1 MKEKRYVMGNTAIAR
16 GALEAGVRV
25 VAGYPG
31 TPATEIVDECL
42 GVPGVHVE
50 WANNE
55 KVAFELCTGASLCH
69 VRAMPVMKHN
79 GTNYVTDFLM
89 HVNFTGIRGGLVLIS
104 ADDPGGLSS
113 QNEEDT
119 RILVHQYAHLPV
131 FDPCSPAE
139 AKAMIKEAFDLSE
152 KTELVLC
159 LRPVTRVC
167 HARGIIEFD
176 DLPKD
181 LPEARYEPDRDRF
194 IMSGVE
200 MPEFGGLKRPQIRH
214 RWLNEKQPMLQKIME
229 DSPYNWIEKG
239 EGKVG
244 LVGCGMAYT
253 WIKEAGQFMDTGLP
267 LLKLGT
273 LPLPRKKI
281 LDFIKGLDKL
291 IVFEETEPFVENL
304 IKMIFQEEK
313 IGIEVLGR
321 SGFVPADGEL
331 NAQMV
336 LDAVEKGAPS
346 VKVSRPEAPSLSV
359 HIPIR
364 TRTQCVGCN
373 YRGILNALKQ
383 TVRKHKGIV
392 AGDIG
397 CHDAGSFRPL
407 ELQSTIYC
415 MGSSVP
421 MASGMALSGV
431 NRPVFS
437 FIGDSTFYHNGIL
450 GLINAANNKRNVN
463 IILGENTVT
472 AMTGFQPHPGTGVTL
487 AGEKT
492 DPVNVPKLA
501 ESLGVSYRVV
511 NPYDIK
517 ECRQALEAAVKEEGP
532 SLIVSSM
539 PCYLLS
545 TRQGKKVFEPRE
557 VKVDPER
564 CNGCKICINDFGCPA
579 ISFEKAKKKVSIDPM
594 ICVGCGL
601 CVDVC
606 QRGAIA

>member
-1 MKEKRYVMGNTAIAR
+1 MGENRYVMGDAAIAR

-42 GVPGVHVE
+42 GIPGVHVE

-55 KVAFELCTGASLCH
+55 KVAFEICTGASLCH
-69 VRAMPVMKHN
+69 VRSMPVMKHN
-79 GTNYVTDFLM
+79 GTNFVTDFLM
-89 HVNFTGIRGGLVLIS
+89 HVNFTGIRSGLVLIS

-119 RILVHQYAHLPV
+119 RILVHQYAHLPI
-131 FDPCSPAE
+131 FDPCSPQE

-152 KTELVLC
+152 KTELVFC

-167 HARGIIEFD
+167 HARGIIEFE
-176 DLPKD
+176 DLPQD
-181 LPEARYEPDRDRF
+181 LPAAHYEPDRERF
-194 IMSGVE
+194 IMSAVE
-200 MPEFGGLKRPQIRH
+200 MPKFGGVKRPQIRH
-214 RWLNEKQPMLQKIME
+214 RWLNEKQSLLQEIME
-229 DSPYNWIEKG
+229 GSAYNWAEKG

-244 LVGCGMAYT
+244 WVGCGMGYT
-253 WIKEAGQFMDTGLP
+253 LIKEAEQYLNHKLP

-273 LPLPRKKI
+273 LPLPRRKI
-281 LDFIKGLDKL
+281 KEFVKGLEKVV
-291 IVFEETEPFVENL
+291 IFEETEPFVEGL
-304 IKMIFQEEK
+304 FKKIFQEEK
-313 IGIEVLGR
+313 IAVEVLGR
-321 SGFVPADGEL
+321 SGFVPSDGEL
-331 NAQMV
+331 TLQMILETV
-336 LDAVEKGAPS
+336 SKAAPK
-346 VKVSRPEAPSLSV
+346 VKVAQPEVPTIDV

-383 TVRKHKGIV
+383 TVRKYKGIV

-397 CHDAGSFRPL
+397 CHDAGSFRPM

-415 MGSSVP
+415 MGSSIP
-421 MASGMALSGV
+421 MASGMVLSGV
-431 NRPVFS
+431 NRPVFA
-437 FIGDSTFYHNGIL
+437 FIGDSTFYHNGLL
-450 GLINAANNKRNVN
+450 GLMNAANNKINVN
-463 IILGENTVT
+463 VILGENTVT

-492 DPVNVPKLA
+492 TPVNVPKLA
-501 ESLGVSYRVV
+501 ESMGISYRVV

-517 ECRQALEAAVKEEGP
+517 ECRRALEAAVKEEGP

-545 TRQGKKVFEPRE
+545 TRRGQKVFEPRE
-557 VKVDPER
+557 VRLDPER
-564 CNGCKICINDFGCPA
+564 CNGCMICINDFGCPA
-579 ISFEKAKKKVSIDPM
+579 ISFDKQKKKVAIDPM
-594 ICVGCGL
+594 ICVGCAL
-601 CVDVC
+601 CIDVC
-606 QRGAIA
+606 KRGAIS

>member
-1 MKEKRYVMGNTAIAR
+1 MGDAAIAR

-42 GVPGVHVE
+42 GHPGVHVE

-55 KVAFELCTGASLCH
+55 KVAFELCAGASLCR
-69 VRAMPVMKHN
+69 VRSMPVMKHN
-79 GTNYVTDFLM
+79 GTNFVTDFLM
-89 HVNFTGIRGGLVLIS
+89 HVNFTGIRGGMVLIS

-119 RILVHQYAHLPV
+119 RILVHQYAHLPL
-131 FDPCSPAE
+131 FDPCSPQE
-139 AKAMIKEAFDLSE
+139 AKDMVKEAFELSE
-152 KTELVLC
+152 KTELVFC

-167 HARGIIEFD
+167 HARGIIEFR
-176 DLPKD
+176 DLPGN
-181 LPEARYEPDRDRF
+181 LPAPRYEPDRQRF
-194 IMSGVE
+194 IMSAVE
-200 MPEFGGLKRPQIRH
+200 MPEFGGVKRPQIRH
-214 RWLNEKQPMLQKIME
+214 RWLNEKQALLQEIME
-229 DSPYNWIEKG
+229 GSVYNWTEAG
-239 EGKVG
+239 EGKIG
-244 LVGCGMAYT
+244 LVGCGMGYT
-253 WIKEAGQFMDTGLP
+253 LIKEAEQYLGQKFP

-273 LPLPRKKI
+273 LPLPRKKV
-281 LDFIKGLDKL
+281 LDFARGLNRL
-291 IVFEETEPFVENL
+291 VIFEETEPFVEGL
-304 IKMIFQEEK
+304 FKKIFQEEK
-313 IGIEVLGR
+313 IKVEVLGR

-331 NAQMV
+331 NLQMI
-336 LDAVEKGAPS
+336 LDSIRRAAPK
-346 VKVSRPEAPSLSV
+346 VKIDQPEVPALDI

-383 TVRKHKGIV
+383 VVRKHKGIV

-397 CHDAGSFRPL
+397 CHDAGSFSPL

-421 MASGMALSGV
+421 MASGMVLSGV
-431 NRPVFS
+431 NRPVFA

-450 GLINAANNKRNVN
+450 GLMNAATNKINVN
-463 IILGENTVT
+463 VILGENTVT
-472 AMTGFQPHPGTGVTL
+472 AMTGFQPHPGTGMTL

-492 DPVNVPKLA
+492 APVNVPRLA

-511 NPYDIK
+511 NPYDIR
-517 ECRQALEAAVKEEGP
+517 ECRNALNEAVQENGP
-532 SLIVSSM
+532 SLIVSAM

-545 TRQGKKVFEPRE
+545 TRRGQKVFEPRQ
-557 VKVDPER
+557 VKVDQER
-564 CNGCKICINDFGCPA
+564 CNGCMLCINDFGCPA
-579 ISFEKAKKKVSIDPM
+579 ISFDKKRKKVSIDPM
-594 ICVGCGL
+594 ICVGCAL

-606 QRGAIA
+606 NRGAIA

>member
-1 MKEKRYVMGNTAIAR
+1 MGEKKFVMGNTAIAR

-31 TPATEIVDECL
+31 TPATEIVEECV
-42 GVPGVHVE
+42 GIPGVHVE

-89 HVNFTGIRGGLVLIS
+89 HINFTGIRGGLVLIS

-131 FDPCSPAE
+131 FDPCSPKE
-139 AKAMIKEAFDLSE
+139 AKAMVKTAFDLSE
-152 KTELVLC
+152 KTELVFC

-167 HARGIIEFD
+167 HARGTIEFG
-176 DLPKD
+176 DLPKE
-181 LPEARYEPDRDRF
+181 LPAPHYEPDRERF
-194 IMSGVE
+194 IMSAVE
-200 MPEFGGLKRPQIRH
+200 LPQFGGLKRPQIRH
-214 RWLNEKQPMLQKIME
+214 RWLNEKQTLLKQIME
-229 DSPYNWIEKG
+229 ESSFNWIEKG

-244 LVGCGMAYT
+244 LIGCGMGYT
-253 WIKEAGQFMDTGLP
+253 WIKEAEQFVEGKLP
-267 LLKLGT
+267 LLKIGT
-273 LPLPRKKI
+273 LPLPRRKL
-281 LDFIKGLDKL
+281 LDFVRGLER
-291 IVFEETEPFVENL
+291 IVVFEETEPFVESL
-304 IKMIFQEEK
+304 CKTIFQEEK
-313 IGIEVLGR
+313 IDIEVLGR
-321 SGFVPADGEL
+321 SGFLPADGEL
-331 NAQMV
+331 NLLAV
-336 LDAVEKGAPS
+336 LEGIRKAVPTL
-346 VKVSRPEAPSLSV
+346 KVNIPETPPLDI

-383 TVRKHKGIV
+383 TVRKYKGIV

-397 CHDAGSFRPL
+397 CHDAGSFRPI

-421 MASGMALSGV
+421 MASGMALTGMK
-431 NRPVFS
+431 RPVFA

-450 GLINAANNKRNVN
+450 GLINAASNKINVN
-463 IILGENTVT
+463 VILGENTVT

-487 AGEKT
+487 SGEKT
-492 DPVNVPKLA
+492 APVNVPKLA
-501 ESLGVSYRVV
+501 ESMGISYRVV

-517 ECRQALEAAVKEEGP
+517 QCREALEAAVKEEGP

-545 TRQGKKVFEPRE
+545 TRRGQKVFEPRE
-557 VKVDPER
+557 VQVNEER
-564 CNGCKICINDFGCPA
+564 CNGCMICINDFGCPA
-579 ISFEKAKKKVSIDPM
+579 ISYHKDQKKVSIDKM

-601 CVDVC
+601 CVEVC
-606 QRGAIA
+606 KRGAIS

>member
-1 MKEKRYVMGNTAIAR
+1 MKEKKYAMGDTAIAR

-79 GTNYVTDFLM
+79 GTNFVTDFLM

-119 RILVHQYAHLPV
+119 RILVHQYAHLPI
-131 FDPCSPAE
+131 FDPCSPQE
-139 AKAMIKEAFDLSE
+139 AKAMVKEAFDLSE

-167 HARGIIEFD
+167 HARGIIEFE

-181 LPEARYEPDRDRF
+181 LPAAHYEPDRERF
-194 IMSGVE
+194 IMSAVE
-200 MPEFGGLKRPQIRH
+200 MTKFGGLKRPQIRH
-214 RWLNEKQPMLQKIME
+214 RWLNEKQPLLEKIME
-229 DSPYNWIEKG
+229 ESPYNWAEKG
-239 EGKVG
+239 EGKIG
-244 LVGCGMAYT
+244 LVGCGMGYT
-253 WIKEAGQFMDTGLP
+253 LIKEAEQYMDQKLP

-281 LDFIKGLDKL
+281 KEFVKGLEKVV
-291 IVFEETEPFVENL
+291 IFEETEPFVEGL
-304 IKMIFQEEK
+304 FKKIFHEEK
-313 IGIEVLGR
+313 IKVEVLGR

-331 NAQMV
+331 NLQII
-336 LDAVEKGAPS
+336 LDTVKKAVIELQVNQPQI
-346 VKVSRPEAPSLSV
+346 PTLDV

-421 MASGMALSGV
+421 MASGMVLSGV
-431 NRPVFS
+431 NRPVFA

-450 GLINAANNKRNVN
+450 GLMNAATNKINVKV
-463 IILGENTVT
+463 ILGENTVT

-492 DPVNVPKLA
+492 APVNVPKLA
-501 ESLGVSYRVV
+501 ESMGISYRVV
-511 NPYDIK
+511 NPYDI
-517 ECRQALEAAVKEEGP
+517 EQCREALEAAVKEDGP

-545 TRQGKKVFEPRE
+545 TRRGQKVFEPRE
-557 VKVDPER
+557 VRLDEER
-564 CNGCKICINDFGCPA
+564 CNGCMLCINDFGCPA
-579 ISFEKAKKKVSIDPM
+579 ISFEKQKKKVTIDPM
-594 ICVGCGL
+594 ICVGCAL

-606 QRGAIA
+606 KRGAIS

>member
-1 MKEKRYVMGNTAIAR
+1 MSEKRYVMGDTAIAR

-31 TPATEIVDECL
+31 TPATEIVEECL

-55 KVAFELCTGASLCH
+55 KVAFELCTGASLCK

-79 GTNYVTDFLM
+79 GTNVVTDFLM

-131 FDPCSPAE
+131 FDPSSPQE
-139 AKAMIKEAFDLSE
+139 AKAMVKEAFDLSE
-152 KTELVLC
+152 KTELVFC

-167 HARGIIEFD
+167 HARGIIEFE
-176 DLPKD
+176 DLPQN
-181 LPEARYEPDRDRF
+181 LPAAHYEPDRERF

-200 MPEFGGLKRPQIRH
+200 VPKFGGLKRPQIRH
-214 RWLNEKQPMLQKIME
+214 RWLNEKQPLLQEIME
-229 DSPYNWIEKG
+229 ESPYNWMEKG

-244 LVGCGMAYT
+244 LVGCSMGYT
-253 WIKEAGQFMDTGLP
+253 LVKEAEQYLDQKLP

-281 LDFIKGLDKL
+281 KEFVKGLEKVV
-291 IVFEETEPFVENL
+291 IYEETEPFVEGL
-304 IKMIFQEEK
+304 FKKIFYEEK
-313 IGIEVLGR
+313 IEVEVLGR
-321 SGFVPADGEL
+321 SGFVPSDGEL
-331 NAQMV
+331 NLQMI
-336 LDAVEKGAPS
+336 LETIHKAAPG
-346 VKVSRPEAPSLSV
+346 VKVNQPEVPALDI

-383 TVRKHKGIV
+383 TVRKYKGIV

-397 CHDAGSFRPL
+397 CHDAGSFRPI

-415 MGSSVP
+415 MGSSIP
-421 MASGMALSGV
+421 MASGMTLSGV
-431 NRPVFS
+431 NRPVFA

-450 GLINAANNKRNVN
+450 GLMNAATNKINVN
-463 IILGENTVT
+463 VILGENTVT

-492 DPVNVPKLA
+492 TKVDVPKLA
-501 ESLGVSYRVV
+501 QSMGISYRVV

-517 ECRQALEAAVKEEGP
+517 QCREALEAAVKEEGP

-545 TRQGKKVFEPRE
+545 TRRGQKVFEPRE
-557 VKVDPER
+557 VVLNPER
-564 CNGCKICINDFGCPA
+564 CNGCMICINDFGCPA
-579 ISFEKAKKKVSIDPM
+579 ISFNKQQKKVSIDPM
-594 ICVGCGL
+594 ICVGCAL
-601 CVDVC
+601 CIDVC
-606 QRGAIA
+606 KRGAIS

>member
-1 MKEKRYVMGNTAIAR
+1 MREKRYVMGNTAIAR

-42 GVPGVHVE
+42 GVAGVHVE

-119 RILVHQYAHLPV
+119 RILVHQYAHLPI
-131 FDPCSPAE
+131 FDPCSPSE
-139 AKAMIKEAFDLSE
+139 AKAMIREAFGLSE
-152 KTELVLC
+152 KTELVFC

-167 HARGIIEFD
+167 HARGVIEFD
-176 DLPKD
+176 DLPSE
-181 LPEARYEPDRDRF
+181 LPAAHYEPDRERF
-194 IMSGVE
+194 VMSAVE
-200 MPEFGGLKRPQIRH
+200 LPQFGGLKRPQIRH

-229 DSPYNWIEKG
+229 ESPYNRIEKG
-239 EGKVG
+239 EGKIG
-244 LVGCGMAYT
+244 LVGCGMGYT
-253 WIKEAGQFMDTGLP
+253 WIKEAEQFLGARLP

-273 LPLPRKKI
+273 LPRPRRKI
-281 LDFIKGLDKL
+281 LEFAQGLDRL
-291 IVFEETEPFVENL
+291 VIFEETEPFVEDL
-304 IKMIFQEEK
+304 CKRIFQEEK
-313 IGIEVLGR
+313 VGIEVLGR
-321 SGFVPADGEL
+321 SGFLPSDGEL
-331 NAQMV
+331 NVQVV
-336 LDAVEKGAPS
+336 LDAVQKAAPA
-346 VKVSRPEAPSLSV
+346 VKISRPEAPALDV

-421 MASGMALSGV
+421 MASGMVLSGV
-431 NRPVFS
+431 KRPVFS

-450 GLINAANNKRNVN
+450 GLINAANNKINVN
-463 IILGENTVT
+463 VILGENTVT

-487 AGEKT
+487 SGEKT
-492 DPVNVPKLA
+492 NPVNVPKLA
-501 ESLGVSYRVV
+501 ESMGVSYRVV
-511 NPYDIK
+511 NPYDIRQ
-517 ECRQALEAAVKEEGP
+517 CREALEAAVKEEGP

-557 VKVDPER
+557 VKVNPDR
-564 CNGCKICINDFGCPA
+564 CNGCMICINDFGCPA
-579 ISFEKAKKKVSIDPM
+579 ISFDKSKKMVSIDSM

-606 QRGAIA
+606 KRGAIS

>member
-1 MKEKRYVMGNTAIAR
+1 MKEKRYVMGDTAIAR

-79 GTNYVTDFLM
+79 GTNFVTDFLM

-131 FDPCSPAE
+131 FDPCSPQE
-139 AKAMIKEAFDLSE
+139 AKAMVKEAFDLSE
-152 KTELVLC
+152 KTELVFC

-167 HARGIIEFD
+167 HARGIIEFE

-181 LPEARYEPDRDRF
+181 LPAARYEPDRERF
-194 IMSGVE
+194 IMSAVE
-200 MPEFGGLKRPQIRH
+200 MPKFGGVKRPQIRH
-214 RWLNEKQPMLQKIME
+214 RWLNEKQGLLQEIME
-229 DSPYNWIEKG
+229 ESSYNWVEKG
-239 EGKVG
+239 EGKIG
-244 LVGCGMAYT
+244 LVGCGMGYT
-253 WIKEAGQFMDTGLP
+253 LLKEAEQYLDQKLP

-281 LDFIKGLDKL
+281 KEFVQGLQKVV
-291 IVFEETEPFVENL
+291 IFEETEPFVEGL
-304 IKMIFQEEK
+304 FKKIFHEEN
-313 IGIEVLGR
+313 IEVEVLGR
-321 SGFVPADGEL
+321 SGFVPSDGEMNL
-331 NAQMV
+331 QVILETIPKA
-336 LDAVEKGAPS
+336 APW
-346 VKVSRPEAPSLSV
+346 VKVKQPEVPALEV

-383 TVRKHKGIV
+383 TVRKYKGIV
-392 AGDIG
+392 VGDIG
-397 CHDAGSFRPL
+397 CHDAGSFRPM

-421 MASGMALSGV
+421 MGSGMVLAGV
-431 NRPVFS
+431 NRPVFA
-437 FIGDSTFYHNGIL
+437 FIGDSTFYHNGVL
-450 GLINAANNKRNVN
+450 GLMNAANNKINVN
-463 IILGENTVT
+463 VILGENTVT

-492 DPVNVPKLA
+492 NPVNVPKLA
-501 ESLGVSYRVV
+501 ESMGISYRVV
-511 NPYDIK
+511 NPYDIT
-517 ECRQALEAAVKEEGP
+517 ECREALEAAVKEEGP

-557 VKVDPER
+557 VHLDAER
-564 CNGCKICINDFGCPA
+564 CNGCMICINDFGCPA
-579 ISFEKAKKKVSIDPM
+579 ISIDKQQKKVAIDPM
-594 ICVGCGL
+594 ICVGCAL

-606 QRGAIA
+606 QRGAIS

>member
-1 MKEKRYVMGNTAIAR
+1 MKEKHYVMGDTAIAR

-31 TPATEIVDECL
+31 TPATEIVDDCL

-79 GTNYVTDFLM
+79 GTNFVTDFLM

-119 RILVHQYAHLPV
+119 RILVHQYAHLPI
-131 FDPCSPAE
+131 FDPCSPQE
-139 AKAMIKEAFDLSE
+139 AKAMVKEAFDLSE
-152 KTELVLC
+152 KTELVFC

-167 HARGIIEFD
+167 HARGIVEFE
-176 DLPKD
+176 DLPRD
-181 LPEARYEPDRDRF
+181 LPAAHYEPDRERF
-194 IMSGVE
+194 IMSAVE
-200 MPEFGGLKRPQIRH
+200 MPKFGGLKRPQIRH
-214 RWLNEKQPMLQKIME
+214 RWLNEKQLLLQGIME
-229 DSPYNWIEKG
+229 ESAYNWIEKG
-239 EGKVG
+239 EGKIG
-244 LVGCGMAYT
+244 LVGCGMGYT
-253 WIKEAGQFMDTGLP
+253 LIKEAEQYLDQKLP

-273 LPLPRKKI
+273 LPLPREK
-281 LDFIKGLDKL
+281 IKGFVQGLEKVV
-291 IVFEETEPFVENL
+291 IFEETEPFVEGL
-304 IKMIFQEEK
+304 FKKIFQEEK
-313 IGIEVLGR
+313 IEVEVLGR
-321 SGFVPADGEL
+321 SGFVPSDGEL
-331 NAQMV
+331 NVQMILETV
-336 LDAVEKGAPS
+336 AKAAPRVKLTQPQVPTLD
-346 VKVSRPEAPSLSV
+346 L

-397 CHDAGSFRPL
+397 CHDAGSFRPM

-421 MASGMALSGV
+421 MGSGMVLAGV
-431 NRPVFS
+431 NRPVFA

-450 GLINAANNKRNVN
+450 GLMNAANNKINVN
-463 IILGENTVT
+463 VILGENTVT

-492 DPVNVPKLA
+492 TPVNVPKLA
-501 ESLGVSYRVV
+501 ESLGISYRVV

-517 ECRQALEAAVKEEGP
+517 QCREALEAAVKEEGP

-545 TRQGKKVFEPRE
+545 TRRGQKVFEPRE
-557 VKVDPER
+557 VRVDPER
-564 CNGCKICINDFGCPA
+564 CNGCMICINDFGCPA
-579 ISFEKAKKKVSIDPM
+579 ISINKEQKKVSIDPM
-594 ICVGCGL
+594 ICVGCAL
-601 CVDVC
+601 CADVC
-606 QRGAIA
+606 KRGAIS

>member
-1 MKEKRYVMGNTAIAR
+1 MGEKKFVMGNTAIAR

-31 TPATEIVDECL
+31 TPATEIVEECV
-42 GVPGVHVE
+42 GIPGVHVE

-79 GTNYVTDFLM
+79 GTNFVADFLM

-119 RILVHQYAHLPV
+119 RILVHQYAHLPI
-131 FDPCSPAE
+131 FDPSSPRE
-139 AKAMIKEAFDLSE
+139 AKAMVKTAFDLSE
-152 KTELVLC
+152 KTELVFC

-167 HARGIIEFD
+167 HARGIIEFE
-176 DLPKD
+176 DLPKE
-181 LPEARYEPDRDRF
+181 LPAPHYEPDRERF
-194 IMSGVE
+194 IMSAVE
-200 MPEFGGLKRPQIRH
+200 LPQFGGLKRPQIRH
-214 RWLNEKQPMLQKIME
+214 RWLNEKQTLLKQIME
-229 DSPYNWIEKG
+229 ESPFNWIEKG

-244 LVGCGMAYT
+244 LIGCGMGYT
-253 WIKEAGQFMDTGLP
+253 WIKEAEQFLEGKLP

-273 LPLPRKKI
+273 LPLPRRKLLEFCRGLEKI
-281 LDFIKGLDKL
+281 V
-291 IVFEETEPFVENL
+291 VFEETEPLVENL
-304 IKMIFQEEK
+304 CKAIFQEEK
-313 IGIEVLGR
+313 INIEVLGR
-321 SGFVPADGEL
+321 SGFLPSDGEL
-331 NAQMV
+331 NLLAVLEGIKKAVPTLKVNIPETPV
-336 LDAVEKGAPS
+336 LDI
-346 VKVSRPEAPSLSV
+346 

-383 TVRKHKGIV
+383 TVRKYKGLV

-397 CHDAGSFRPL
+397 CHDAGSFRPI

-421 MASGMALSGV
+421 MASGMALTGMK
-431 NRPVFS
+431 RPVFA

-450 GLINAANNKRNVN
+450 GLMNAAFNKINVN
-463 IILGENTVT
+463 VILGENTVT
-472 AMTGFQPHPGTGVTL
+472 AMTGFQPHPGSGVTL

-492 DPVNVPKLA
+492 APVNVPKLA
-501 ESLGVSYRVV
+501 ESMGISYRVV

-517 ECRQALEAAVKEEGP
+517 QCRDALEAAVKEEGP

-545 TRQGKKVFEPRE
+545 TRRGQKVFEPRE
-557 VKVDPER
+557 VKVNEER
-564 CNGCKICINDFGCPA
+564 CNGCMICINDFGCPA
-579 ISFEKAKKKVSIDPM
+579 ISYHKDKKKVSIDQM

-606 QRGAIA
+606 KRGAIS

>member
-1 MKEKRYVMGNTAIAR
+1 MKEKRYVMGDTAIAR

-79 GTNYVTDFLM
+79 GTNFVTDFLM

-131 FDPCSPAE
+131 FDPCSPQE
-139 AKAMIKEAFDLSE
+139 AKAMVKEAFDLSE
-152 KTELVLC
+152 KTELVFC

-167 HARGIIEFD
+167 HARGIIEFE

-181 LPEARYEPDRDRF
+181 LPAAHYEPDRERF
-194 IMSGVE
+194 IMSAVE
-200 MPEFGGLKRPQIRH
+200 MPKFGGVKRPQIRH
-214 RWLNEKQPMLQKIME
+214 RWLNEKQALLQETME
-229 DSPYNWIEKG
+229 ESLYNWIE
-239 EGKVG
+239 EGKGKIG
-244 LVGCGMAYT
+244 LVGCGMGYT
-253 WIKEAGQFMDTGLP
+253 LIKEAEQYLDQKLP

-281 LDFIKGLDKL
+281 KEFVQGLEKVV
-291 IVFEETEPFVENL
+291 IFEETEPFVEGL
-304 IKMIFQEEK
+304 FKRIFHEEK
-313 IGIEVLGR
+313 IEVEVLGR
-321 SGFVPADGEL
+321 SGFVPSDGEL
-331 NAQMV
+331 TVQVILETIAKAAPGLKVTQPV
-336 LDAVEKGAPS
+336 VPTLD
-346 VKVSRPEAPSLSV
+346 V

-397 CHDAGSFRPL
+397 CHDAGSFRPM

-421 MASGMALSGV
+421 MGSGMVLAGV
-431 NRPVFS
+431 NRPVFA

-450 GLINAANNKRNVN
+450 GLMNAANNKINVN
-463 IILGENTVT
+463 VILGENTVT

-492 DPVNVPKLA
+492 TPVNVPKLA
-501 ESLGVSYRVV
+501 ESMGISYRVV

-517 ECRQALEAAVKEEGP
+517 ECREALEAAVKEEGP

-557 VKVDPER
+557 VRLDPER
-564 CNGCKICINDFGCPA
+564 CNGCMICINDFGCPA
-579 ISFEKAKKKVSIDPM
+579 ISINKQQKKVAIDPM
-594 ICVGCGL
+594 ICVGCAL

-606 QRGAIA
+606 KRGAIS

>member
-1 MKEKRYVMGNTAIAR
+1 MKEKRYVMGDAAIAR

-79 GTNYVTDFLM
+79 GTNFVTDFLM

-131 FDPCSPAE
+131 FDPCSPQE
-139 AKAMIKEAFDLSE
+139 AKAMVKEAFDLSE
-152 KTELVLC
+152 KTELVFC

-167 HARGIIEFD
+167 HARGTIEFE

-181 LPEARYEPDRDRF
+181 LPAAHYEPDRERF
-194 IMSGVE
+194 IMSAVE
-200 MPEFGGLKRPQIRH
+200 MPKFGGVKRPQIRH
-214 RWLNEKQPMLQKIME
+214 RWLNEKQALLQKIME
-229 DSPYNWIEKG
+229 ESSYNWVEKG
-239 EGKVG
+239 EGKIG
-244 LVGCGMAYT
+244 LVGCGMGYT
-253 WIKEAGQFMDTGLP
+253 LIKEAERYLGQKLP

-273 LPLPRKKI
+273 LPLPRKKMKE
-281 LDFIKGLDKL
+281 FVQGLEKVV
-291 IVFEETEPFVENL
+291 IFEETEPFVEGL
-304 IKMIFQEEK
+304 FKRIFHEEK
-313 IGIEVLGR
+313 IGVEVLGR
-321 SGFVPADGEL
+321 SGFVPSDGEL
-331 NAQMV
+331 NVQMILETV
-336 LDAVEKGAPS
+336 AKAAPGM
-346 VKVSRPEAPSLSV
+346 KVSQPEVPALDV

-383 TVRKHKGIV
+383 TVRKYKGIV

-397 CHDAGSFRPL
+397 CHDAGSFRPM

-421 MASGMALSGV
+421 MGSGMVLAGV
-431 NRPVFS
+431 NRPVFA
-437 FIGDSTFYHNGIL
+437 FIGDSTLYHNGIL
-450 GLINAANNKRNVN
+450 GLMNAANNKINVN
-463 IILGENTVT
+463 VILGENTVT

-492 DPVNVPKLA
+492 TPVNVPKLA
-501 ESLGVSYRVV
+501 ESMGVSYRVV
-511 NPYDIK
+511 NPYNIQ
-517 ECRQALEAAVKEEGP
+517 ECREALEAAVKEEGP

-557 VKVDPER
+557 VRLDPER
-564 CNGCKICINDFGCPA
+564 CNGCMICINDFGCPA
-579 ISFEKAKKKVSIDPM
+579 ISINKQQKKVAIDPM

-606 QRGAIA
+606 KRGAIA

>member
-1 MKEKRYVMGNTAIAR
+1 MGDTAIAR

-79 GTNYVTDFLM
+79 GTNVVTDFLM

-119 RILVHQYAHLPV
+119 RILVHQYAHLPI
-131 FDPCSPAE
+131 FDPSSPQE
-139 AKAMIKEAFDLSE
+139 AKAMVKEAFDLSE
-152 KTELVLC
+152 KTELVFC

-167 HARGIIEFD
+167 HARGIIAFE

-181 LPEARYEPDRDRF
+181 LPAAHYEPDRERF
-194 IMSGVE
+194 IMSAVE
-200 MPEFGGLKRPQIRH
+200 MPKFGGVKRPQIRH
-214 RWLNEKQPMLQKIME
+214 RWLNEKQVLLQGIME
-229 DSPYNWIEKG
+229 ESSYNWIEKG
-239 EGKVG
+239 EGKIG
-244 LVGCGMAYT
+244 LVGCGMGYT
-253 WIKEAGQFMDTGLP
+253 LIKEAEQFLDRKLP

-281 LDFIKGLDKL
+281 KEFAKGLEKVV
-291 IVFEETEPFVENL
+291 IFEETEPFVEGL
-304 IKMIFQEEK
+304 FKKIFHEDK
-313 IGIEVLGR
+313 IEVEVLGR
-321 SGFVPADGEL
+321 SGFVPSDGEL
-331 NAQMV
+331 TVQMILESIAKAAPGV
-336 LDAVEKGAPS
+336 KITQPVVPTLD
-346 VKVSRPEAPSLSV
+346 V
-359 HIPIR
+359 HVPIR

-397 CHDAGSFRPL
+397 CHDAGSFRPM

-421 MASGMALSGV
+421 MGSGMVLAGV
-431 NRPVFS
+431 NRPVFA
-437 FIGDSTFYHNGIL
+437 FIGDSTLYHNGIL
-450 GLINAANNKRNVN
+450 GLMNAANNKINVN
-463 IILGENTVT
+463 VILGENTVT

-492 DPVNVPKLA
+492 TPVNVPKLA
-501 ESLGVSYRVV
+501 ESMGISYRVV
-511 NPYDIK
+511 NPYHIQ
-517 ECRQALEAAVKEEGP
+517 ECREALEAAVKEEGP

-545 TRQGKKVFEPRE
+545 TRQGKKIFEPRE
-557 VKVDPER
+557 VRLDPER
-564 CNGCKICINDFGCPA
+564 CNGCMICINDFGCPA
-579 ISFEKAKKKVSIDPM
+579 ISINKQQKKVAIDPM
-594 ICVGCGL
+594 ICVGCAL

-606 QRGAIA
+606 KRGAIV

>member
-55 KVAFELCTGASLCH
+55 KVAFELCTGASLCN

-89 HVNFTGIRGGLVLIS
+89 HVNFTGIRAGLVLIS

-119 RILVHQYAHLPV
+119 RILVHQYAHLPI
-131 FDPCSPAE
+131 FDPCSPTE

-152 KTELVLC
+152 KTELVFC

-181 LPEARYEPDRDRF
+181 LPAAHYEPDRDRF
-194 IMSGVE
+194 IMSAVE
-200 MPEFGGLKRPQIRH
+200 LPQFGGLKRPQIRH
-214 RWLNEKQPMLQKIME
+214 RWLNEKQPLLQKIME
-229 DSPYNWIEKG
+229 ESPYNWTEKG
-239 EGKVG
+239 EGRIG
-244 LVGCGMAYT
+244 LVGCGMGYT
-253 WIKEAGQFMDTGLP
+253 WTKEAEQFMETRLP

-281 LDFIKGLDKL
+281 MDFVKGLDQL
-291 IVFEETEPFVENL
+291 IIFEETEPFVENL
-304 IKMIFQEEK
+304 IKKIFQEEK
-313 IGIEVLGR
+313 IGVEVLGR
-321 SGFVPADGEL
+321 SGFLPSDGEL
-331 NAQMV
+331 NVQV
-336 LDAVEKGAPS
+336 ILDAVLKAAPS
-346 VKVSRPEAPSLSV
+346 VKISRPEAPPLDV

-415 MGSSVP
+415 MGSSIP

-431 NRPVFS
+431 NRPVFT

-450 GLINAANNKRNVN
+450 GLINAANNKINVN
-463 IILGENTVT
+463 VILGENTVT

-492 DPVNVPKLA
+492 NPVNVPKLA
-501 ESLGVSYRVV
+501 ESMGVSYRVV

-517 ECRQALEAAVKEEGP
+517 QCRKALEAAVKEEGP

-557 VKVDPER
+557 VKVNADR
-564 CNGCKICINDFGCPA
+564 CNGCMICINDFGCPA
-579 ISFEKAKKKVSIDPM
+579 ISIDKAEKKVSIDPM

>member
-1 MKEKRYVMGNTAIAR
+1 MEEKRYVMGDTAIAR

-79 GTNYVTDFLM
+79 GTNVVTDFLM

-119 RILVHQYAHLPV
+119 RILVHQYAHLPI
-131 FDPCSPAE
+131 FDPSSPQE
-139 AKAMIKEAFDLSE
+139 AKAMVKLACDLSE
-152 KTELVLC
+152 KTELVFC

-167 HARGIIEFD
+167 HARGIIAFE

-181 LPEARYEPDRDRF
+181 LPAAHYEPDRERF
-194 IMSGVE
+194 IMSAVE
-200 MPEFGGLKRPQIRH
+200 MPKFGGVKRPQIRH
-214 RWLNEKQPMLQKIME
+214 RWLNEKQVLLQGIME
-229 DSPYNWIEKG
+229 ESSYNWIEKG
-239 EGKVG
+239 EGKIG
-244 LVGCGMAYT
+244 LVGCGMGYT
-253 WIKEAGQFMDTGLP
+253 LIKEAEQFLDRKLP

-281 LDFIKGLDKL
+281 KEFAKGLEKVV
-291 IVFEETEPFVENL
+291 IFEETEPFVEGL
-304 IKMIFQEEK
+304 FKKIFHEDK
-313 IGIEVLGR
+313 IEVEVLGR
-321 SGFVPADGEL
+321 SGFVPSDGEL
-331 NAQMV
+331 TVQMILESIAKAAPGV
-336 LDAVEKGAPS
+336 KITQPVVPTLD
-346 VKVSRPEAPSLSV
+346 V
-359 HIPIR
+359 HVPIR

-397 CHDAGSFRPL
+397 CHDAGSFRPM

-421 MASGMALSGV
+421 MGSGMVLAGV
-431 NRPVFS
+431 NRPVFA
-437 FIGDSTFYHNGIL
+437 FIGDSTLYHNGIL
-450 GLINAANNKRNVN
+450 GLMNAANNKINVN
-463 IILGENTVT
+463 VILGENTVT

-492 DPVNVPKLA
+492 TPVNVPKLA
-501 ESLGVSYRVV
+501 ESMGISYRVV
-511 NPYDIK
+511 NPYHIQ
-517 ECRQALEAAVKEEGP
+517 ECREALEAAVKEEGP

-545 TRQGKKVFEPRE
+545 TRQGKKIFEPRE
-557 VKVDPER
+557 VRLDPER
-564 CNGCKICINDFGCPA
+564 CNGCMICINDFGCPA
-579 ISFEKAKKKVSIDPM
+579 ISINKQQKKVAIDPM
-594 ICVGCGL
+594 ICVGCAL

-606 QRGAIA
+606 KRGAIV

>member
-1 MKEKRYVMGNTAIAR
+1 MSEKKYVMGDTAIAQ

-42 GVPGVHVE
+42 GHPGVHVE

-55 KVAFELCTGASLCH
+55 KVAIEVCTGASLCH
-69 VRAMPVMKHN
+69 VRSMPVMKHN
-79 GTNYVTDFLM
+79 GTNVVTDFLM
-89 HVNFTGIRGGLVLIS
+89 HVNFTGIRAGMVLIS

-119 RILVHQYAHLPV
+119 RILVHQYAHLPI
-131 FDPCSPAE
+131 FDPSTPQE
-139 AKAMIKEAFDLSE
+139 AKAMIKEAFELSE
-152 KTELVLC
+152 KTELVFC

-167 HARGIIEFD
+167 HARGIVDFEEIPQN
-176 DLPKD
+176 LP
-181 LPEARYEPDRDRF
+181 AAYYEPDRNRF
-194 IMSGVE
+194 IMSAVE
-200 MPEFGGLKRPQIRH
+200 MKEFGGLKRPQIRH
-214 RWLNEKQPMLQKIME
+214 RWLNEKQTLLQEVME
-229 DSPYNWIEKG
+229 KSSYNWSEKG

-244 LVGCGMAYT
+244 LVGCGMGYT
-253 WIKEAGQFMDTGLP
+253 LIKEAEQFLDKKLP

-281 LDFIKGLDKL
+281 KEFVQGLDKV
-291 IVFEETEPFVENL
+291 IIFEETEPFVEGL
-304 IKMIFQEEK
+304 FKKMFHEEK
-313 IGIEVLGR
+313 IEVEVLGR

-331 NAQMV
+331 TLQMILESV
-336 LDAVEKGAPS
+336 RKAVPALKVSLPEVPAVEIP
-346 VKVSRPEAPSLSV
+346 
-359 HIPIR
+359 IPIR

-397 CHDAGSFRPL
+397 CHDAGSFTPM

-421 MASGMALSGV
+421 MASGMVLSGV
-431 NRPVFS
+431 NRPVFA
-437 FIGDSTFYHNGIL
+437 FIGDSTLYHNGIL
-450 GLINAANNKRNVN
+450 GLMNAATNKVNVN
-463 IILGENTVT
+463 VVLGENSVT

-492 DPVNVPKLA
+492 SPVDVPKLA
-501 ESLGVSYRVV
+501 EAMGISHRVV
-511 NPYDIK
+511 NPYNIK
-517 ECRQALEAAVKEEGP
+517 ECKEALEAAVKEEGP

-545 TRQGKKVFEPRE
+545 TRRGQKVFEPRE
-557 VKVDPER
+557 AKVDPEK

-579 ISFEKAKKKVSIDPM
+579 ISFDKAKKKVSIDPM
-594 ICVGCGL
+594 VCVGFGL

-606 QRGAIA
+606 QRGAIS

>member
-1 MKEKRYVMGNTAIAR
+1 MKEKRYVMGDTAIAR

-79 GTNYVTDFLM
+79 GTNFVTDFLM

-119 RILVHQYAHLPV
+119 RILVHQYAHLPI
-131 FDPCSPAE
+131 FDPCSPQE
-139 AKAMIKEAFDLSE
+139 AKAMVKEAFDLSE
-152 KTELVLC
+152 KTELVFC

-167 HARGIIEFD
+167 HARGIIEFE

-181 LPEARYEPDRDRF
+181 LPAAHYEPDGERF
-194 IMSGVE
+194 IMSAVE
-200 MPEFGGLKRPQIRH
+200 MPKFGGVKRPQIRH
-214 RWLNEKQPMLQKIME
+214 RWLNEKQALLQKIME
-229 DSPYNWIEKG
+229 ESSFNWVEKG
-239 EGKVG
+239 EGKIG
-244 LVGCGMAYT
+244 LVGCGMGYT
-253 WIKEAGQFMDTGLP
+253 LIKEAEQYLGPKPP

-273 LPLPRKKI
+273 LPLPRKKMRE
-281 LDFIKGLDKL
+281 FVQGLEKVV
-291 IVFEETEPFVENL
+291 IFEETEPFVEGL
-304 IKMIFQEEK
+304 FKRIFHEEK
-313 IGIEVLGR
+313 VEVEVLGR
-321 SGFVPADGEL
+321 SGFVPSDGEL
-331 NAQMV
+331 NVQMILETV
-336 LDAVEKGAPS
+336 AKAAPGVQVTQPTVPALD
-346 VKVSRPEAPSLSV
+346 V

-397 CHDAGSFRPL
+397 CHDAGSFRPM

-421 MASGMALSGV
+421 MGSGMVLAGV
-431 NRPVFS
+431 DRPVFA

-450 GLINAANNKRNVN
+450 GLMNAANNKINVKV
-463 IILGENTVT
+463 ILGENTVT

-492 DPVNVPKLA
+492 TPVNVPKLA
-501 ESLGVSYRVV
+501 ESMGISYRVV

-517 ECRQALEAAVKEEGP
+517 ECREALEAAVKEEGP

-557 VKVDPER
+557 VRLDPER
-564 CNGCKICINDFGCPA
+564 CNGCMICINDFGCPA
-579 ISFEKAKKKVSIDPM
+579 ISINKQQKKVAIDPM
-594 ICVGCGL
+594 ICVGCAL

-606 QRGAIA
+606 QRGAIL

>member
-1 MKEKRYVMGNTAIAR
+1 MGEKRYVMGDAAIAR

-42 GVPGVHVE
+42 GIPGVHVE

-55 KVAFELCTGASLCH
+55 KVAFEICTGASLCH
-69 VRAMPVMKHN
+69 VRSMPVMKHN
-79 GTNYVTDFLM
+79 GTNFVTDFLM
-89 HVNFTGIRGGLVLIS
+89 HVNFTGIRSGLVLIS

-119 RILVHQYAHLPV
+119 RILVHQYAHLPI
-131 FDPCSPAE
+131 FDPCSPQE

-152 KTELVLC
+152 KTELVFC

-167 HARGIIEFD
+167 HARGIIEFE
-176 DLPKD
+176 DLPQD
-181 LPEARYEPDRDRF
+181 LPAAHYEPDRERF
-194 IMSGVE
+194 IMSAVE
-200 MPEFGGLKRPQIRH
+200 MPKFGGVKRPQIRH
-214 RWLNEKQPMLQKIME
+214 RWLNEKQPLLQEIME
-229 DSPYNWIEKG
+229 GSPYNWAEKG

-244 LVGCGMAYT
+244 WVGCGMGYT
-253 WIKEAGQFMDTGLP
+253 LIKEAEQYLNHKLP

-273 LPLPRKKI
+273 LPLPRRKI
-281 LDFIKGLDKL
+281 KEFVKGLEKVV
-291 IVFEETEPFVENL
+291 IFEETEPFVEGL
-304 IKMIFQEEK
+304 FKKIFQEEK
-313 IGIEVLGR
+313 IAVEVLGR
-321 SGFVPADGEL
+321 SGFVPSDGEL
-331 NAQMV
+331 TLQMILETV
-336 LDAVEKGAPS
+336 SKAAPK
-346 VKVSRPEAPSLSV
+346 VKVAQPEVPTIDV

-383 TVRKHKGIV
+383 TVRKYKGIV

-397 CHDAGSFRPL
+397 CHDAGSFRPM

-415 MGSSVP
+415 MGASIP
-421 MASGMALSGV
+421 MASGMVLSGV
-431 NRPVFS
+431 NRPVFA
-437 FIGDSTFYHNGIL
+437 FIGDSTFYHNGLL
-450 GLINAANNKRNVN
+450 GLMNAANNKINVN
-463 IILGENTVT
+463 VILGENTVT

-492 DPVNVPKLA
+492 TPVNVPKLA
-501 ESLGVSYRVV
+501 ESMGISYRVV

-517 ECRQALEAAVKEEGP
+517 ECRRALEAAVKEEGP

-545 TRQGKKVFEPRE
+545 TRRGQKVFEPRE
-557 VKVDPER
+557 VRLDPER
-564 CNGCKICINDFGCPA
+564 CNGCMICINDFGCPA
-579 ISFEKAKKKVSIDPM
+579 ISFDKQKKKVAIDPM
-594 ICVGCGL
+594 ICVGCAL
-601 CVDVC
+601 CIDVC
-606 QRGAIA
+606 KRGAIS